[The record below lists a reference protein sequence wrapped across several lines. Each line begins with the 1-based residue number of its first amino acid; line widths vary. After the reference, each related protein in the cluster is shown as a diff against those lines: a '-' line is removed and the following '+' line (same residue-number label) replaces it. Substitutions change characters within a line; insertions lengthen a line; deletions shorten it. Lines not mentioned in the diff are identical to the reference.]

1 MSTEELIKRV
11 EEDARWD
18 TGDLGRDV
26 QHAKAADLSPADAES
41 ISASV
46 GLQMISIRLPNQ
58 LIDDFKFIADTQGL
72 RYQTLMRQVLARF
85 ADSELKR
92 MARQA
97 ASAQQAR
104 IKMEEADGERETG

>member
-18 TGDLGRDV
+18 TGELGRDI
-26 QHAKAADLSPADAES
+26 QHAKAADLSPADAEA

-46 GLQMISIRLPNQ
+46 GLQMISIRLPNP

-92 MARQA
+92 MAHQA
-97 ASAQQAR
+97 ASDQMAR
-104 IKMEEADGERETG
+104 IKLEEADGERKSG